1 MRSNYGK
8 VGPDPNKPPAE
19 GWPTTPLPK
28 DKSMKICFKWQ
39 GFVQRSDTVEIIQLH
54 CWFLPI
60 DILKW
65 RSDPTKAPGSDKL
78 ERDRLRRKGKKGI
91 YWWSLSEAEDF
102 VETYIYGSF
111 ASRNAVDGMPTW
123 DIPDDEIA
131 NVVSLFCVAG
141 ADVSLS
147 EELLTIKC

>member
-1 MRSNYGK
+1 
-8 VGPDPNKPPAE
+8 
-19 GWPTTPLPK
+19 
-28 DKSMKICFKWQ
+28 MKICFKWQ
-39 GFVQRSDTVEIIQLH
+39 GFVERPDTVEIIQKH
-54 CWFLPI
+54 CWFLPLEM
-60 DILKW
+60 LKW
-65 RSDPTKAPGSDKL
+65 RASELKGPNAAITLA
-78 ERDRLRRKGKKGI
+78 ERERNMRAAEGTARWFALT
-91 YWWSLSEAEDF
+91 EVEDF
-102 VETYIYGSF
+102 VETYIYGSY